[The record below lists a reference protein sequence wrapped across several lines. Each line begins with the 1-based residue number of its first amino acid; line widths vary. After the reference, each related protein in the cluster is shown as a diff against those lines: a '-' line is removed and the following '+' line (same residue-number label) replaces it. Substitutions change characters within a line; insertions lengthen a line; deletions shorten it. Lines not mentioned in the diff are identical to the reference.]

1 MFGLFKR
8 KLADPRSQASVGMI
22 RSHTRALIRF
32 ANDAESASSRDGAP
46 DDGAA
51 KKTREQRA
59 MASGETRLASS
70 IAAAVSGDVSIRS
83 IVDDVIRP
91 TLREAVVV
99 GETAHDAV
107 LRTIGM
113 ARWG

>member
-8 KLADPRSQASVGMI
+8 KFADPLSQPSVGMV

-32 ANDAESASSRDGAP
+32 ANDAESAGTRDTDA

-51 KKTREQRA
+51 IKTKERQT
-59 MASGETRLASS
+59 MASGETQLASS

-91 TLREAVVV
+91 TLREAIVVS
-99 GETAHDAV
+99 ETAHDAV
-107 LRTIGM
+107 FRAIGM
-113 ARWG
+113 AKRG